1 MLYLLLLP
9 VYIAANIYFLREM
22 YIWIEAIFKLA
33 KNERRK
39 RLIKAIKISFTV
51 LYSVCS
57 LSLLIAF
64 IIPDKLMQSYPV
76 WKHIRRVFKLIGN
89 YHEGVLIY
97 LLFAFL
103 VAELVRHI
111 YFIIMKVRKL
121 KPRLIPIRR
130 AITGLIVTAFIV
142 TASLMGVFKARV
154 IYDTK
159 YDIDVTK
166 GVRNPEDLRIVLVA
180 DLHIGYNIGA
190 LQMTNMVNKINA
202 ENPDLVVVAG
212 DIFDNEYEAIENPDE
227 IINILSGIKSKYG
240 VYAVYGNH
248 DIEEPIL
255 GGFTFGD
262 NHDKGSSKEMD
273 EFIEASGMTL
283 LRDEGLMI
291 NDSVYLYGRPDYR
304 RPGNGITE
312 RKTPEEI
319 CTKDYTKEPS
329 PCAVPCAVVVIDHE
343 PRELEEL
350 AEAGVDI
357 DLCGHT
363 HDGQIFPLNLTSRYL
378 TWENSCGYLKVG
390 NMHNIVTS
398 GVGLFGPNM
407 RVGTKA
413 EICTI
418 DVHLK

>member
-1 MLYLLLLP
+1 MLYLLLFP
-9 VYIAANIYFLREM
+9 VYIAANIYFLREI
-22 YIWIEAIFKLA
+22 YIWIEAIFKIA
-33 KNERRK
+33 KNEKRK

-51 LYSVCS
+51 LYSICA

-64 IIPDKLMQSYPV
+64 IIPDKLMQAYPV

-97 LLFAFL
+97 MLFAFL
-103 VAELVRHI
+103 IAELVRHV
-111 YFIIMKVRKL
+111 YFIVMKARKL

-142 TASLMGVFKARV
+142 TASLMGVFKARM

-159 YDIDVTK
+159 YDITVTK
-166 GVRNPEDLRIVLVA
+166 GVKNLEDLRIVLIA
-180 DLHIGYNIGA
+180 DLHLGYNIGA

-227 IINILSGIKSKYG
+227 IIKILSGIKSKYG

-255 GGFTFGD
+255 GGFTFGGGD
-262 NHDKGSSKEMD
+262 DKGSSKEMD
-273 EFIEASGMTL
+273 EFIKASGMTL

-291 NDSVYLYGRPDYR
+291 NDYVYLYGRPDYR
-304 RPGNGITE
+304 HPGNGITE

-319 CTKDYTKEPS
+319 CTKGPS
-329 PCAVPCAVVVIDHE
+329 LCVVIDHE

-350 AEAGVDI
+350 AKAGVDI

-418 DVHLK
+418 DVHFE